1 MTKWSSLAL
10 VTAPDAASP
19 FTEVVTV
26 SELKTHCRID
36 ISDEDEYLEAIILAA
51 RQYAENYTWRA
62 FMTQAWRVTYDC
74 FPCVIEVPRPPLQ
87 SVTSIQY
94 VDEAGDT
101 QTLSASLYQVD
112 TKSQPGRIIPAYG
125 ESWPSVRGDTLN
137 AVTVNF
143 VAGYGDD
150 PNDVPAGIRHAV
162 KLTAAQ
168 WFERREPVEVGAVT
182 VSALPLAVDALLGMH
197 SMKGFC

>member
-1 MTKWSSLAL
+1 MDWSSLTL

-36 ISDEDEYLEAIILAA
+36 VSDEDTYLEAIILAA

-62 FMTQAWRVTYDC
+62 FMTQTWRATYDC

-87 SVTSIQY
+87 SVTSITY
-94 VDEAGDT
+94 VDDAGDT

-125 ESWPSVRGDTLN
+125 ESWPTIRSDTLN

-150 PNDVPAGIRHAV
+150 PEDVPAGLRHAV
-162 KLTAAQ
+162 KFLAGHFYENRENVLIGNGLTVNVLPMA
-168 WFERREPVEVGAVT
+168 VE
-182 VSALPLAVDALLGMH
+182 SLLGMH